1 MSSDHHSRRA
11 VGRPCRSGVA
21 TNRDGHPGASA
32 FGRPRRASGCLIC
45 SPVVTSS
52 APNGNDR
59 PVLSRRPAEHGDTTT
74 KAAAAGSPN
83 LRRAAPA
90 RRMSSSR
97 STLKP
102 TIASDD
108 GPAMRSPPG
117 RYGRGGAAMGEPRA
131 NPSVRG
137 GRPRADAPSPR
148 GTPRN
153 WPTVVRATHR
163 GPPMNPIGGGVRKL
177 K

>member
-1 MSSDHHSRRA
+1 MSSSHHSRRA
-11 VGRPCRSGVA
+11 VGRPCRSGAA

-32 FGRPRRASGCLIC
+32 FGRLRRASGCLIC

-52 APNGNDR
+52 APGGNDR
-59 PVLSRRPAEHGDTTT
+59 PVLSRRATTT
-74 KAAAAGSPN
+74 KAAAAGSLH

-97 STLKP
+97 STFKP
-102 TIASDD
+102 TIASD
-108 GPAMRSPPG
+108 GEPAMRSPPG
-117 RYGRGGAAMGEPRA
+117 RCGRGGVAMGEPRA
-131 NPSVRG
+131 NPPARG
-137 GRPRADAPSPR
+137 GRPLADAPSPR

-153 WPTVVRATHR
+153 WRIVVCATHC

-177 K
+177 M